1 MSHHFKS
8 VNPCIGSA
16 GSHATKRRL
25 YKRRK
30 RMIEDRLHSRR
41 VGLHLPTVIFGAIIG
56 QINEISQAIL
66 ILLLLAMQR

>member
-1 MSHHFKS
+1 
-8 VNPCIGSA
+8 
-16 GSHATKRRL
+16 
-25 YKRRK
+25 
-30 RMIEDRLHSRR
+30 MIDDRLHSRR